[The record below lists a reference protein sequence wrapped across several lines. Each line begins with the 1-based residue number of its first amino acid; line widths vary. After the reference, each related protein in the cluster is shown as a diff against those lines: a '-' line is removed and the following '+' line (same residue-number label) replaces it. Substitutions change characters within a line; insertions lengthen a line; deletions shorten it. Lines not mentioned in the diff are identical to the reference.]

1 MLYCVAGTFRRLS
14 RLFFFSSSPLS
25 ERLSSSIPV
34 VELSSR
40 LLARNNPSQLPKGR
54 RRRLFVKVGAVHLQQ
69 VSGLEWLLAE
79 FARQRYSAFHRLLLV
94 GVAKLSGIF
103 CSVDCFAFD
112 PGLLL
117 FLLLLQCWRMIAIGY
132 EDDSDG
138 CSGIDPIPCFLNL
151 WVRKKNLLQNSLQRI
166 SQNAFRVDEIHLAE
180 TLRREQ
186 LLLWLLLLGS
196 VGRRRR
202 RRARRY
208 SLVMTPPSEW
218 KPATRTR

>member
-117 FLLLLQCWRMIAIGY
+117 FLLLLQCWRMIAIED

-138 CSGIDPIPCFLNL
+138 CSGINPIPCFLNL

-166 SQNAFRVDEIHLAE
+166 SQNA
-180 TLRREQ
+180 
-186 LLLWLLLLGS
+186 S
-196 VGRRRR
+196 VLMRSIWRRR
-202 RRARRY
+202 
-208 SLVMTPPSEW
+208 SGENNCCCGCCCWGPSE
-218 KPATRTR
+218 AEDDANQTLFSSDDSSL

>member
-1 MLYCVAGTFRRLS
+1 M
-14 RLFFFSSSPLS
+14 
-25 ERLSSSIPV
+25 
-34 VELSSR
+34 
-40 LLARNNPSQLPKGR
+40 
-54 RRRLFVKVGAVHLQQ
+54 KVGAVHLQQ

-117 FLLLLQCWRMIAIGY
+117 FLLLLQCWRMIAIED

-166 SQNAFRVDEIHLAE
+166 SQNAFRVDEVHLAE

-186 LLLWLLLLGS
+186 LLLRRLLLLGS
-196 VGRRRR
+196 AGRIRR
-202 RRARRY
+202 RRARRCFR
-208 SLVMTPPSEW
+208 VMTGLHRWNGRRRREQGGEG
-218 KPATRTR
+218 RRRNFQ